1 MVISVKKAF
10 FVMSGLA
17 LVLMVSVLLITMIS
31 SPVFVATS
39 SPENV
44 VANIIV
50 PGVCEIS
57 LSSNRLSFGSILP
70 NSNYSANVLVSDTNG
85 GNTGAYINIYGSNWI
100 DVSNSLIH
108 FSVTNTIWNAIAQ
121 TSYTGTALT
130 AVVANTQI
138 LVPGGSSANIYF
150 GAAVP
155 AGQTAGTYNQT
166 ITLLN
171 SC

>member
-1 MVISVKKAF
+1 MVMSGRKTF
-10 FVMSGLA
+10 FVMSGFALA
-17 LVLMVSVLLITMIS
+17 LMVSVLLITMVS

-44 VANIIV
+44 VANIVV
-50 PGVCEIS
+50 PGVCEIA

-70 NSNYSANVLVSDTNG
+70 NSNYSTNALVSDTNG
-85 GNTGAYINIYGSNWI
+85 GNTGAYINVYGSNWI
-100 DVSNSLIH
+100 DVSNSLIS
-108 FSVTNTIWNAIAQ
+108 FSVTNTLWNSIAQ

-130 AVVANTQI
+130 AIVANTQI

-155 AGQTAGTYNQT
+155 AGQKAGTYNQT